1 MATRTPARSGPSN
14 NEAERL
20 WFIAATENEKA
31 ERAKFLVE
39 KKNLDLENRILL
51 RREAIVQSRTL
62 VFSGE
67 VEQEEVNDAVEYLR
81 DLRAASLDPITVV
94 LNSPGG
100 DVFFGLLLFDILQE
114 MRADGIEVTV
124 KVKGLA
130 ASMGSVLAQAGDI
143 RIASRNSWYMIHEP
157 ASFILGKAGDIKRE
171 AKLLEELH
179 KQLCAI
185 IAERST
191 LSAAE
196 VARRS
201 RDKDWWLPAPDAWRL
216 GFFDEVR

>member
-1 MATRTPARSGPSN
+1 
-14 NEAERL
+14 
-20 WFIAATENEKA
+20 
-31 ERAKFLVE
+31 
-39 KKNLDLENRILL
+39 
-51 RREAIVQSRTL
+51 
-62 VFSGE
+62 
-67 VEQEEVNDAVEYLR
+67 
-81 DLRAASLDPITVV
+81 
-94 LNSPGG
+94 
-100 DVFFGLLLFDILQE
+100 
-114 MRADGIEVTV
+114 
-124 KVKGLA
+124 
-130 ASMGSVLAQAGDI
+130 
-143 RIASRNSWYMIHEP
+143 MIHEP